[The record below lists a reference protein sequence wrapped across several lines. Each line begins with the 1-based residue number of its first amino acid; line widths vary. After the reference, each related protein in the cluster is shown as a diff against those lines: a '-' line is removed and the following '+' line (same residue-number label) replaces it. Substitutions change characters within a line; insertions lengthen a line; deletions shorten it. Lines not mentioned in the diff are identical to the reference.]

1 LQTLEF
7 EGKFIMDQINAGTNN
22 SSDNLTTSIIGGI
35 KRTMAREYERE
46 MAEKLLAGKGFF
58 LELEQLAVVRENLA
72 KVLAMARLVARS
84 AQEEGVNTEL
94 IRDVHAAM
102 SLALQELAQI
112 DQMIIEN
119 ATPEC
124 QSADSSAHESSI

>member
-1 LQTLEF
+1 MQTLEF
-7 EGKFIMDQINAGTNN
+7 EGKFIMDKMNAETNN
-22 SSDNLTTSIIGGI
+22 SNDSLTTSIIEGI

-58 LELEQLAVVRENLA
+58 LELEQLAAVRENLA

>member
-1 LQTLEF
+1 MQTLEF
-7 EGKFIMDQINAGTNN
+7 EGKFIMDKMNAETNN
-22 SSDNLTTSIIGGI
+22 SNDSLTTSIIEGI